1 MDFYDFVRENNQK
14 YGTTDDDWEPYNKTA
29 IVRFETDD
37 RGTVLG
43 RVNGKVVFR
52 HSTSMEIQSGET
64 WIVNLVENPNSGKN
78 YFAKPV
84 MKLDSKFMFD
94 LRKDQLDLVA
104 DHLWREQRSVLE
116 PMFEERYKETI
127 EQRIADA
134 TEDTRRRLEERMA
147 EMNSTIEDMKTRS
160 EEDASVISSLEDRIE
175 ELNRLLEAKET
186 ELKDAKVNVK
196 TVTTTVQNGDVF
208 EQRDFS
214 GKEVEVVRT
223 GPDSIS
229 SKSFK
234 KARYFVNLSADHRFL
249 LVRPD
254 NTANVLC
261 VDRTIV
267 LAGLSEISPFEGEGP
282 MPAEYSRKYEGY
294 IVYLK

>member
-14 YGTTDDDWEPYNKTA
+14 YGTTDDDWEPYKKTA

-134 TEDTRRRLEERMA
+134 TEDVKRKMEERMT
-147 EMNSTIEDMKTRS
+147 EMASAVEDMKTRS
-160 EEDASVISSLEDRIE
+160 EEDASVISSLEDKIE
-175 ELNRLLEAKET
+175 ELNRMLEVKET

-196 TVTTTVQNGDVF
+196 AVTTTVQNGDVF

>member
-14 YGTTDDDWEPYNKTA
+14 YGTTDDDWEPYKKTA

-134 TEDTRRRLEERMA
+134 TEDVKRKMEERMT
-147 EMNSTIEDMKTRS
+147 EMASTVEDMKTRS
-160 EEDASVISSLEDRIE
+160 EEDASVISSLEDKIE
-175 ELNRLLEAKET
+175 ELNRMLEVKET

-196 TVTTTVQNGDVF
+196 AVTTTVQNGDVF

-267 LAGLSEISPFEGEGP
+267 LAGLGEISPFEGEGP
-282 MPAEYSRKYEGY
+282 MPAEYSRRYEGY

>member
-14 YGTTDDDWEPYNKTA
+14 YGTTDDDWEPYKKTA

-134 TEDTRRRLEERMA
+134 TEDVKRKMEERMT
-147 EMNSTIEDMKTRS
+147 EMASAVEDMKTRS
-160 EEDASVISSLEDRIE
+160 EEDASVISSLEDKIE
-175 ELNRLLEAKET
+175 ELNRMLEVKET

-196 TVTTTVQNGDVF
+196 AVTTTVQNGDVF

-282 MPAEYSRKYEGY
+282 MPAEYSRRYEGY

>member
-14 YGTTDDDWEPYNKTA
+14 YGTTDDDWEPYKKTA

-134 TEDTRRRLEERMA
+134 TEDVKRKMEERMT
-147 EMNSTIEDMKTRS
+147 EMASAVEDMKTRS
-160 EEDASVISSLEDRIE
+160 EEDASVISSLEDKIE
-175 ELNRLLEAKET
+175 ELNRMLEVKET

-196 TVTTTVQNGDVF
+196 AVTTTVQNGDVF

-267 LAGLSEISPFEGEGP
+267 LAGLGEISPFEGEGP
-282 MPAEYSRKYEGY
+282 MPAEYSRRYEGY

>member
-14 YGTTDDDWEPYNKTA
+14 YGTTDDDWEPYKKTA

-134 TEDTRRRLEERMA
+134 TEDVKRKMEERMT
-147 EMNSTIEDMKTRS
+147 EMASTVEDMKTRS
-160 EEDASVISSLEDRIE
+160 EEDASVISSLEDKIE
-175 ELNRLLEAKET
+175 ELNRMLEVKET

-196 TVTTTVQNGDVF
+196 AVTTTVQNGDVF

-282 MPAEYSRKYEGY
+282 MPAEYSRRYEGY

>member
-14 YGTTDDDWEPYNKTA
+14 YGTTDDDWEPYKKTA

-116 PMFEERYKETI
+116 PMFEERYKDTI

-134 TEDTRRRLEERMA
+134 TEEVKRKMEERMT
-147 EMNSTIEDMKTRS
+147 EMASAVEDMKTRS
-160 EEDASVISSLEDRIE
+160 EEDASVISSLEDKIE
-175 ELNRLLEAKET
+175 ELNRMLEVKET

-196 TVTTTVQNGDVF
+196 AVTTTVQNGDVF

>member
-14 YGTTDDDWEPYNKTA
+14 YGTTDDDWEPYSKTA
-29 IVRFETDD
+29 IVRFEKDEK
-37 RGTVLG
+37 GYVLG
-43 RVNGKVVFR
+43 RVRGKVVFR
-52 HSTSMEIQSGET
+52 DNSSNEIQPGET
-64 WIVNLVENPNSGKN
+64 WIVSLVENTGTGKN
-78 YFAKPV
+78 YFAKPM

-104 DHLWREQRSVLE
+104 DHLWREQRGVLE
-116 PMFEERYKETI
+116 PMFEERYRKTI

-134 TEDTRRRLEERMA
+134 TEDAKRRMEERMA
-147 EMNSTIEDMKTRS
+147 EMTSTIEDMKSRA

-175 ELNRLLEAKET
+175 ELNRMLEAKET
-186 ELKDAKVNVK
+186 ELKDAKVKVGP
-196 TVTTTVQNGDVF
+196 VTTTTQNEDGL

-214 GKEVEVVRT
+214 GKGVEVVRT
-223 GPDSIS
+223 GPDSITS
-229 SKSFK
+229 MSFK

-249 LVRPD
+249 LIRPD

-267 LAGLSEISPFEGEGP
+267 LAGLGEISPFEGEGP
-282 MPAEYSRKYEGY
+282 MPAEYSRRYEGY

>member
-14 YGTTDDDWEPYNKTA
+14 YGTTDDDWEPYKKTA

-134 TEDTRRRLEERMA
+134 TEDVRRKMEERMT
-147 EMNSTIEDMKTRS
+147 EMASTVEDMKTRS

-175 ELNRLLEAKET
+175 ELNRMLEVKET

-196 TVTTTVQNGDVF
+196 AVTTTVQNGDVF

-282 MPAEYSRKYEGY
+282 MPAEYSRRCEGY